1 MFLLT
6 KKESDNPSQGS
17 PIRPLIWQEEHRGPN
32 NPYRYNWNGSE
43 WSLKMCSFIQ
53 WCSRVNLQ
61 RKETAE
67 QGWTGMIEKEV
78 LRISAPFW
86 VSVLIET
93 GVKIMHRYKKML
105 QCRDGEQRLFHAR
118 TWRRWLRPLYFMLT
132 DPMPESATESL
143 PESLVWGMWAAFES
157 VWSEFCSARV
167 ALVVFLAGS
176 VFFELAS
183 WSVVTVGLRR
193 ELLIS
198 FSFRLSTSS
207 STGLWTGLVLLSAA
221 QPVSCP
227 GKSRTSIEAA
237 FCSLPL
243 LEKLKDLV

>member
-1 MFLLT
+1 
-6 KKESDNPSQGS
+6 
-17 PIRPLIWQEEHRGPN
+17 
-32 NPYRYNWNGSE
+32 
-43 WSLKMCSFIQ
+43 MCRFIQ

-67 QGWTGMIEKEV
+67 QGRTGIIEEEV
-78 LRISAPFW
+78 LRIWGPFW

-93 GVKIMHRYKKML
+93 GMKVMHRYKKRL

-118 TWRRWLRPLYFMLT
+118 MWRRWLRPLCFMLT

-143 PESLVWGMWAAFES
+143 PESLVRGMWAAFES
-157 VWSEFCSARV
+157 VWSEFCSAWV
-167 ALVVFLAGS
+167 ALVVFSAGS
-176 VFFELAS
+176 VFFELVS
-183 WSVVTVGLRR
+183 WSVVTVGQERG
-193 ELLIS
+193 LLIS

-207 STGLWTGLVLLSAA
+207 STGLWTGLVLLLGAA
-221 QPVSCP
+221 ETVSCP

-243 LEKLKDLV
+243 LEKLKDPM

>member
-17 PIRPLIWQEEHRGPN
+17 PIRPLMWQEDHRGPN

-43 WSLKMCSFIQ
+43 WSLKMCRFIQ

-61 RKETAE
+61 RKETDE

-78 LRISAPFW
+78 LRIHFECRSWLRLVWKSCIA
-86 VSVLIET
+86 I
-93 GVKIMHRYKKML
+93 KKRL

-118 TWRRWLRPLYFMLT
+118 TWRRWLRPLCFMLT

-157 VWSEFCSARV
+157 VWSEFCSAWV

-176 VFFELAS
+176 VFFELVS

-207 STGLWTGLVLLSAA
+207 STRLWTGLVLLSAA